1 MQVSTSHELDGGR
14 NHFSIG
20 RIKATSRWCGS
31 SGRSLEASKRDA
43 VAALISEAEAYD
55 ADAIVELDFEID
67 DVKGADIDGTRLRR
81 VRATGIAVKFAL
93 AA

>member
-1 MQVSTSHELDGGR
+1 MQISASQQLDGDR
-14 NHFSIG
+14 LHFSIG

-31 SGRSLEASKRDA
+31 NGQSLETSRREA
-43 VAALISEAEAYD
+43 VAALIKEAEAYD
-55 ADAIVELDFEID
+55 ADAIIGLDFEID
-67 DVKGADIDGTRLRR
+67 DVKGADIDGTRLRC